1 MMDININADVLRGIA
16 SFLADNEKCGNDW
29 TEELAEL
36 YKMIEYIDA
45 KNGNYDFPSYE
56 TILSTCLEE
65 LEMNVRDVYIVHLPL
80 GYYVEFKYDP
90 YNEYIWA
97 LFYAKDDRPVS
108 RVVFWDKNCV
118 DGTQRLYFEHYL
130 DCFFDKLM

>member
-1 MMDININADVLRGIA
+1 MMDININTDILRGIA
-16 SFLADNEKCGNDW
+16 SFLVQNEQYGDDW

-36 YKMIEYIDA
+36 YKVIEYIDA

>member
-1 MMDININADVLRGIA
+1 MMDININTDKLRELRDFVYLSEGV
-16 SFLADNEKCGNDW
+16 
-29 TEELAEL
+29 EELDDAVRDL
-36 YKMIEYIDA
+36 DTIIEYIDA

-65 LEMNVRDVYIVHLPL
+65 LEMNVRNPYIVHLPL